1 MKHMG
6 KVHILKYILLL
17 AVAVGVGVGGYE
29 IGVTH
34 NNNNSKTALE
44 SSSSVSSKSFS
55 STTYNDES
63 EDSETDTTEDSND
76 NNNNVNSSSVEE
88 TQSSN
93 TDTLLSNGTFA
104 GYSNIHQLANAG
116 YTVTSY
122 LIEKEGMTPKQAH
135 LYIKQHYSEL
145 QNFLT
150 SGEIQ
155 TMYSLYGNN

>member
-34 NNNNSKTALE
+34 NNNNSKISLE
-44 SSSSVSSKSFS
+44 SSSSVISKSSS
-55 STTYNDES
+55 STTYNDGS
-63 EDSETDTTEDSND
+63 DGNETDTTEDNND
-76 NNNNVNSSSVEE
+76 NNNINSSSIEE
-88 TQSSN
+88 NQLSN
-93 TDTLLSNGTFA
+93 TDKLLSNGTFA

-122 LIEKEGMTPKQAH
+122 LIEKVGMTPKQAH
-135 LYIKQHYSEL
+135 LYIKQHYNEL

>member
-6 KVHILKYILLL
+6 KVHIMKYILLL
-17 AVAVGVGVGGYE
+17 IIAIGVGVGGYE

-44 SSSSVSSKSFS
+44 SSKSVNSKSSS

-63 EDSETDTTEDSND
+63 EDNETDTTEDSND
-76 NNNNVNSSSVEE
+76 NNNINSSSVEE
-88 TQSSN
+88 NQSSN
-93 TDTLLSNGTFA
+93 TNTLLSNGTFA

-135 LYIKQHYSEL
+135 LYIKQHYNEL

-155 TMYSLYGNN
+155 TMYSLYGTN

>member
-17 AVAVGVGVGGYE
+17 LIAIGVGVGGYE
-29 IGVTH
+29 IGVSH
-34 NNNNSKTALE
+34 NNNNSNSRNTTSSSITTSSKSSSVTNDDKTTDTDNNDISS
-44 SSSSVSSKSFS
+44 SSSSV
-55 STTYNDES
+55 
-63 EDSETDTTEDSND
+63 
-76 NNNNVNSSSVEE
+76 VE
-88 TQSSN
+88 TQSDN
-93 TDTLLSNGTFA
+93 NDTLLGNGTFA

-135 LYIKQHYSEL
+135 LFIKNHYNEL

-155 TMYSLYGNN
+155 TMYSLYGTN